1 MGIRDLVKRLTL
13 TIEELDA
20 VRLQDRYTGLGL
32 TALSDLPLR
41 TPVRVGGEIKRIRLV
56 PVASVPTV
64 ELTVG
69 DGTGEVV
76 AVFLGRRTLG
86 GVHTG
91 RGILLEGVARP
102 RSGRPAIVNPS
113 YTLLPGPGD

>member
-1 MGIRDLVKRLTL
+1 VGIRDVVKRLTA
-13 TIEELDA
+13 TVDELDA

-32 TALSDLPLR
+32 TSLADLPLR
-41 TPVRVGGEIKRIRLV
+41 TPVRVGGEIQRIRLV
-56 PVASVPTV
+56 PVASIPTV
-64 ELTVG
+64 ELTVA

-76 AVFLGRRTLG
+76 AVFLGRRTIG

-91 RGILLEGVARP
+91 RGVLLEGVARP
-102 RSGRPAIVNPS
+102 MRGRAAIVNPA